1 MRADN
6 TRHLRQAARARHES
20 TVARAQQALR
30 QLDRSGQPI
39 TFRSVAA
46 AARVSRAWLYRQ
58 PDLRN
63 TVEQLRAQQASST
76 APRLPAAQ
84 RTSDE
89 SRQRRLE
96 ALHDDNTRLRA
107 ENSQLREQVAR
118 LLGERRANAVTR
130 PS

>member
-6 TRHLRQAARARHES
+6 TRHLRQAARDRHES
-20 TVARAQQALR
+20 TVARAEQALR
-30 QLDRSGQPI
+30 QLDRTGQPV

-46 AARVSRAWLYRQ
+46 AAGVSRAWLYRQ
-58 PDLRN
+58 PDLR
-63 TVEQLRAQQASST
+63 VMIERLRAEQASST
-76 APRLPAAQ
+76 GPQLPAAQ

-89 SRQRRLE
+89 SRHRRIQ

-107 ENSQLREQVAR
+107 QNAQLREQVAR

>member
-6 TRHLRQAARARHES
+6 TRHLRQAARDRHES
-20 TVARAQQALR
+20 TVARAEQALR
-30 QLDRSGQPI
+30 RLDRSGQPV
-39 TFRSVAA
+39 TFRGVAT

-58 PDLRN
+58 PDLRAA
-63 TVEQLRAQQASST
+63 VERLRAEQAPAT
-76 APRLPAAQ
+76 GPRTPAAQ
-84 RTSDE
+84 RASDE

-107 ENSQLREQVAR
+107 ENAQLREQVAR